1 MKTPRSKVVFTLQKI
16 MLLEFASFLL
26 VVQVFGQESLAIAIT
41 KADKDRYLSSEPEVC
56 PICKAHLQGHG
67 WRYRYVVGL
76 NGCILILVHRKRCSS
91 CKMTFTLLPKSLHA
105 LRTYDVGIIATAIR
119 SFLETGRY
127 INSIAVAKPLRKS
140 WVKAF
145 LKRNSQGEVQDRN
158 ELLAILDKT
167 QNAFFATPLSLAH
180 LKREEVLSRQNL
192 ERYRVPHHR
201 LLLGLCIPSG

>member
-41 KADKDRYLSSEPEVC
+41 NAEKDKYRSSEPEVC

-67 WRYRYVVGL
+67 WRDRYVVGL
-76 NGCILILVHRKRCSS
+76 NGCILILVHRKRCTN
-91 CKMTFTLLPKSLHA
+91 CKMTFTLLPEGLHS
-105 LRTYDVGIIATAIR
+105 LRTYDVDIIATAIR

-145 LKRNSQGEVQDRN
+145 LKRNSQGEAKDRD
-158 ELLAILDKT
+158 ELLAILGKA
-167 QNAFFATPLSLAH
+167 QNAFFSAPLSLMLLA
-180 LKREEVLSRQNL
+180 REEIVSRQNL
-192 ERYRVPHHR
+192 ERYRIPHHK